1 MTALEQY
8 ERLESIGLWKESA
21 DAQRREVI
29 VSFGNATL
37 VLSDK
42 NENPLTHWSLAAVR
56 RVQKDGSAVT
66 YAPDGETEE
75 ALEIDDDLMVKAIE
89 TIQSRLRRGLPK
101 PGRVRWVIGGGIT
114 AVVLALALFWF
125 PDAIARYAAS
135 IVPDAKAEQIGQQ
148 VLRQVTEFSGE
159 ACSSPQGNNALR
171 LLEDRLIGTRSNRI
185 LVLELGAR
193 NSSHLPGG
201 LILVN
206 RRLLENYDDPEV
218 AAGFIV
224 MERAIEDETPPLL
237 ALFSTMGT
245 ASVVSFLASGEI
257 SESALK
263 RYAESR
269 VTGQS
274 QPPAEASLLTLFE
287 LARLGTKPFA
297 TLLAKTGVDTSG
309 LAAGAI
315 PPVDQRP
322 LMRDGAWVALQ
333 SICDGD

>member
-8 ERLESIGLWKESA
+8 DRLESIGLWKESA

-29 VSFGNATL
+29 VSFGNASL

-56 RVQKDGSAVT
+56 RVNKDGSTVT

-114 AVVLALALFWF
+114 AVVLAVALFWF
-125 PDAIARYAAS
+125 PAAIARYAAS
-135 IVPDAKAEQIGQQ
+135 IVPDAKAEQIGRQ
-148 VLRQVTEFSGE
+148 VLRHVTEFSGE
-159 ACSSPQGNNALR
+159 TCSSELANEALR
-171 LLEDRLIGTRSNRI
+171 LLENRLIGTRSNHV

-201 LILVN
+201 LILIN
-206 RRLLENYDDPEV
+206 RRLLENFDDPEI
-218 AAGFIV
+218 AAGFIIL
-224 MERAIEDETPPLL
+224 ERAIEDENPPLL
-237 ALFSTMGT
+237 ALFSSMST
-245 ASVVSFLASGEI
+245 ANVVSFLASGEI
-257 SESALK
+257 SEAALK
-263 RYAESR
+263 RYAETR

-274 QPPAEASLLTLFE
+274 PLPDEANLLALFE
-287 LARLGTKPFA
+287 LAQLGTKPFA
-297 TLLAKTGVDTSG
+297 GVLAKTGLDTSG
-309 LAAGAI
+309 LVDGAI
-315 PPVDQRP
+315 PPAQQRP

-333 SICDGD
+333 SICDGG

>member
-8 ERLESIGLWKESA
+8 DRLESIGLWKESA
-21 DAQRREVI
+21 DVQRREVI

-56 RVQKDGSAVT
+56 RVHKDGTCVT
-66 YAPDGETEE
+66 YAPDGETDE

-114 AVVLALALFWF
+114 TVVLALALFWF
-125 PDAIARYAAS
+125 PGAIARYAAS
-135 IVPDAKAEQIGQQ
+135 IVPDAKAAQIGQQ

-159 ACSSPQGNNALR
+159 TCSSPQGNHALR
-171 LLEDRLIGTRSNRI
+171 LLEDRLIGTRSNRV

-201 LILVN
+201 LILIN
-206 RRLLENYDDPEV
+206 RRLVENYDDPEV

-245 ASVVSFLASGEI
+245 TGVVSFLASGEI
-257 SESALK
+257 SDAALK

-274 QPPAEASLLTLFE
+274 QPPARENLLTLFE
-287 LARLGTKPFA
+287 HARLGSKPFA
-297 TLLAKTGVDTSG
+297 AILAKSGIDSSG
-309 LAAGAI
+309 LATGAI
-315 PPVDQRP
+315 PPSEQRP

-333 SICDGD
+333 SICDDD